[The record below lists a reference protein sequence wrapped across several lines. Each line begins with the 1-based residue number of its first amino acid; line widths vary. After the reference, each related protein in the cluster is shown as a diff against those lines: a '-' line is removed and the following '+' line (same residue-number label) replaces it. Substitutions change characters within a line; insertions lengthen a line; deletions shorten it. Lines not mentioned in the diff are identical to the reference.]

1 MLAKKGGVGTG
12 LIKKHMY
19 QPKFYILVHVSQQS
33 SPKLSVAFLLLFSWG
48 VNEQEEG
55 QKQLQED
62 C

>member
-1 MLAKKGGVGTG
+1 MLAKKGGSGYRFN
-12 LIKKHMY
+12 LKHMY
-19 QPKFYILVHVSQQS
+19 QLKFYILVHVSQQS
-33 SPKLSVAFLLLFSWG
+33 SPKPSVAFLLLFSLG